1 VTDDASRVRQLREL
15 LPATNAGIYLDTAT
29 RGPIPAETAAAMR
42 EAEDWELRVGRVWDG
57 RVEDVAQRSEEARAV
72 IAAMIGADPD
82 DVALTF
88 GREDSMALAAQAVG
102 EDGTIIDATY
112 RVGVERVDVAALNA
126 DAVTFAADRWLLGPE
141 GTGALWLANR
151 RAATFNRML
160 PRTSLIGLA
169 RSVGWLEM
177 FVGVEWIHERTS
189 RLASRLK
196 TSLLTAD
203 GVEVLTPPDTL
214 GGIVSFRIKNWS
226 SDQAV
231 DELSRGIHALINQKP
246 DIDAV
251 VASVAWFNTE
261 DELDA
266 FTHAVADL
274 AAHTPET
281 MPRRPSLIVLADS

>member
-1 VTDDASRVRQLREL
+1 MKSKNLLLWACRIIAALIMLQTLYFKFTAAPESVYIFSQVGMEPEGRIATAFAEL
-15 LPATNAGIYLDTAT
+15 LASIL
-29 RGPIPAETAAAMR
+29 I
-42 EAEDWELRVGRVWDG
+42 L
-57 RVEDVAQRSEEARAV
+57 
-72 IAAMIGADPD
+72 I
-82 DVALTF
+82 
-88 GREDSMALAAQAVG
+88 
-102 EDGTIIDATY
+102 
-112 RVGVERVDVAALNA
+112 
-126 DAVTFAADRWLLGPE
+126 
-141 GTGALWLANR
+141 
-151 RAATFNRML
+151 

-203 GVEVLTPPDTL
+203 GVELLTPPDTL